1 MDLIFNQK
9 SFNKQNLKK
18 ILKEFIEESRK
29 NIDIKINTINLV
41 LQSMKEENE
50 QHINK
55 SMKNNNYL
63 IKLFSIVVNF
73 CEKNNINIGIS
84 RKTNSY
90 NFTSG
95 IIKKTERA
103 QSTLGRSIAKNNK
116 PFEILN
122 NNKKYTMKYMGAKLK
137 NKNQDNHI
145 ININNKSISPM
156 NNFNEIYN
164 KSSSFLNKV
173 NIALKNKNKSNK
185 KNINNNNAKLN
196 INEKEKGNNDIS
208 EYKINNMSSSY
219 NNNYTNIKTNKI
231 VFIDL
236 KNDNNNNLNNDLNN
250 ENKIK
255 INENYLKN
263 LVNNDIGNNNK
274 IILKSSRN
282 KVPNHKNMKVAKIYN
297 NSHIST
303 YNNNLKNQNI
313 NNKNL
318 SDNNGDNKNNK
329 NNKIDISNIKT
340 NNKFSNLIIQK
351 IDQKDN
357 NINNYTIHFIKKGSI
372 DITKSKILQQN
383 EIQVLKKDKN
393 LLIKECAYYI
403 LSKSPILRFCE
414 RMIFSRS
421 TPNLRNILTKEIIFK
436 ENKTILENK
445 IIELKEK
452 IALCNKILE
461 TPFTASKT
469 AEITLNFIT
478 SLKELEFKEF
488 SISMADEEEKK
499 YYLNYIKVLYYLLDE
514 EIDNDEQ
521 SNKNEKEKILILRS
535 KLYTIINN
543 KGYNS
548 IRDYLYNVFIK
559 KKVDIKEIPKINE
572 INELL
577 SKINSKLEIQYSLKF
592 SKFISFTM
600 YLIKEIVKFGN
611 NIKSTFEL
619 KIKAENVIDIIIQKL
634 DKYNNKNNYI

>member
-1 MDLIFNQK
+1 M
-9 SFNKQNLKK
+9 
-18 ILKEFIEESRK
+18 
-29 NIDIKINTINLV
+29 
-41 LQSMKEENE
+41 
-50 QHINK
+50 
-55 SMKNNNYL
+55 
-63 IKLFSIVVNF
+63 
-73 CEKNNINIGIS
+73 
-84 RKTNSY
+84 
-90 NFTSG
+90 
-95 IIKKTERA
+95 
-103 QSTLGRSIAKNNK
+103 
-116 PFEILN
+116 
-122 NNKKYTMKYMGAKLK
+122 NNKKYTMKYMGGKLR
-137 NKNQDNHI
+137 NKNQENHI
-145 ININNKSISPM
+145 ININNKNISPM
-156 NNFNEIYN
+156 NNYNEIYN

-173 NIALKNKNKSNK
+173 NFALKNKNKSKK
-185 KNINNNNAKLN
+185 KNNSNNKGKLN
-196 INEKEKGNNDIS
+196 AEKEKDNNDIN

-236 KNDNNNNLNNDLNN
+236 KNDNNNLNNDINN

-282 KVPNHKNMKVAKIYN
+282 KGLNHKNIKIGKIN
-297 NSHIST
+297 
-303 YNNNLKNQNI
+303 NI
-313 NNKNL
+313 NNNTHQSTFSNNIKNLNIKNKIL
-318 SDNNGDNKNNK
+318 SDNNADNKNNRDK
-329 NNKIDISNIKT
+329 NEVSNHKS
-340 NNKFSNLIIQK
+340 NNIKFSNLVIQK
-351 IDQKDN
+351 IDQKEN
-357 NINNYTIHFIKKGSI
+357 NLNNYTIHIDKKENI
-372 DITKSKILQQN
+372 DMIKSKMIQQN
-383 EIQVLKKDKN
+383 DIQALKKDKN
-393 LLIKECAYYI
+393 LSIKECSYYI

-414 RMIFSRS
+414 RMMFSRS
-421 TPNLRNILTKEIIFK
+421 TLNLRNILKKETIFN

-452 IALCNKILE
+452 IALCNKIID

-488 SISMADEEEKK
+488 SISMANEEEKK

-514 EIDNDEQ
+514 EIDNDEP
-521 SNKNEKEKILILRS
+521 SNKNEKEKILFLRN

-572 INELL
+572 INELMRE
-577 SKINSKLEIQYSLKF
+577 IDNKLEIQYSLKH

-611 NIKSTFEL
+611 NLKSTFEL
-619 KIKAENVIDIIIQKL
+619 KIKAGNVIDIIIQKL
-634 DKYNNKNNYI
+634 DKYNNKNSYI